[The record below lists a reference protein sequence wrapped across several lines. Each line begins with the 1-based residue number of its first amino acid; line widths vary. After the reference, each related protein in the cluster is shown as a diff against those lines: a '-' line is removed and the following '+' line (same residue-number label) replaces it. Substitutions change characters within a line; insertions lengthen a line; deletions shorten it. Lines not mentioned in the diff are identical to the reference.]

1 MNAFFECGKE
11 RLMKRII
18 SKVSISIL
26 TAILLFG
33 GVFYFHKISVYA
45 FPLMLGQTLYEGNNI
60 DARDSIGNYQVVELD
75 GMRAHLKG
83 KYRIII
89 GSNRIVFYSSESS
102 KTLISRKKNPKGFRI
117 IKGSG
122 TDENPFILEAIFDS
136 DSDVP
141 GSLPPDEDNELVNIE
156 NADYLE
162 PLRTALHIAGEQTD
176 ATSVEYT
183 ADYALPA
190 EFMQY
195 LIDHKNITLIYTV
208 TYDGAE
214 HTVTI
219 PAGTAKVEDGVEY
232 YGPAW
237 LIATYGENSAQNP
250 SGTYTVQSGDTLSGI
265 AKMFFTTP
273 DALAKKNHLSNPD
286 LIVTGHTL
294 QY

>member
-1 MNAFFECGKE
+1 
-11 RLMKRII
+11 MKRII
-18 SKVSISIL
+18 HKTSIGII
-26 TAILLFG
+26 TAIILFC
-33 GVFYFHKISVYA
+33 GVCYFLKLPVYA
-45 FPLMLGQTLYEGNNI
+45 RNELCLGLTLHDGDI
-60 DARDSIGNYQVVELD
+60 FTAGDPSGNYQVLILD
-75 GMRAHLKG
+75 YTGVSLKG
-83 KYRIII
+83 QYRVSIAGYIYFDSLS
-89 GSNRIVFYSSESS
+89 GERCQYFSTRGYP
-102 KTLISRKKNPKGFRI
+102 TGFRI
-117 IKGSG
+117 TKGRG
-122 TDENPFILEAIFDS
+122 TNEDPFIAEVLYDYDRDI
-136 DSDVP
+136 P
-141 GSLPPDEDNELVNIE
+141 GSLPPEEENEPKNIE
-156 NADYLE
+156 DADYLE

-237 LIATYGENSAQNP
+237 LIATYGEKSAINP

-286 LIVTGHTL
+286 LIVTGQTL